1 MKKNKRK
8 RKERKRK
15 KRERKIKEREI
26 FPAVSSFHRQWI
38 MGFDRKELPK
48 QSLLQSNW
56 LQRKAA
62 DNRRKGGFSAKFHLV
77 TINEP
82 VQDS

>member
-1 MKKNKRK
+1 MKKIKER

-26 FPAVSSFHRQWI
+26 LPAFSSFHRQWI

-48 QSLLQSNW
+48 QSVLQSNW
-56 LQRKAA
+56 L
-62 DNRRKGGFSAKFHLV
+62 
-77 TINEP
+77 
-82 VQDS
+82 